1 MQFFPSIFI
10 IFVLVGDLDRV
21 VFELKYANF
30 PSHKWRQLA
39 VSLRAASA
47 VEDIE
52 DACRMDT
59 SEKKMIALIRHWISN
74 SDEPNLWTTLVEAV
88 KMCDESVAAHR
99 LEKAVEKFKD
109 SPQMPSG

>member
-1 MQFFPSIFI
+1 M
-10 IFVLVGDLDRV
+10 
-21 VFELKYANF
+21 VFELKCANF

-59 SEKKMIALIRHWISN
+59 SEKKIIALIRHWISN